1 MKNNIEKMPLQ
12 LKQIIIDQEFV
23 KKCQGG
29 YSNSSR
35 EKELIR
41 KNDTTRVLTLA
52 ENYPDVRT

>member
-1 MKNNIEKMPLQ
+1 MPLQ